1 MKAKYRVP
9 EKFNIRLSLII
20 KSFKYDPHQL
30 VDMLTE
36 KAKLDEIYKDL
47 DDEEKEEGG
56 EVHAEKQEIV

>member
-1 MKAKYRVP
+1 MP
-9 EKFNIRLSLII
+9 EKFNIRLSLIL

-47 DDEEKEEGG
+47 DEEEKEEGG
-56 EVHAEKQEIV
+56 EVHAEK

>member
-1 MKAKYRVP
+1 MP
-9 EKFNIRLSLII
+9 EKFNIRSSLIL

-47 DDEEKEEGG
+47 DEKEKEEEG
-56 EVHAEKQEIV
+56 EVLSEKQEIV